1 MYDCSYFVWFL
12 YTFVRRPPGIMF
24 RVFQD
29 KFMINLDLIIY
40 FCLAVIF
47 FRKTFRTYLLHVMTY
62 TQSIHNYMPI
72 S

>member
-1 MYDCSYFVWFL
+1 MYDYSYFVWFL

-24 RVFQD
+24 PVFQD

-40 FCLAVIF
+40 FCLGVIF
-47 FRKTFRTYLLHVMTY
+47 SGELRTYLLHVMTY
-62 TQSIHNYMPI
+62 TQNIHNYMPI